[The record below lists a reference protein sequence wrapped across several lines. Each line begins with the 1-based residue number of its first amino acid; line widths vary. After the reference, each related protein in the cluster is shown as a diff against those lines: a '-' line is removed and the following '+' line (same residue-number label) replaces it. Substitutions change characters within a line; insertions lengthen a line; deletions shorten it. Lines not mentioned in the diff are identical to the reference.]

1 MKIMFLD
8 IDGVVNVIPEKFDDY
23 GAVWHAHFIDNLAHL
38 IKETGAKIVLSAGKR
53 AMGLLE
59 VKNMWKF
66 RNLPGEVIDVT
77 PLDVQLVNQGL
88 FHDIEDVCRGHEIQY
103 WLDHNPFKHEVE
115 NYVILDDDEDMLP
128 SQMNNF
134 VRTSGNKHHGD
145 CVDNGY
151 GLTQVCTQQA
161 ILILN
166 R

>member
-1 MKIMFLD
+1 MKIIFLD

-38 IKETGAKIVLSAGKR
+38 IKETEAKIVLSASKR

-59 VKNMWKF
+59 VKNMWKL

-77 PLDVQLVNQGL
+77 PLGEQLLRMGVFQNRND
-88 FHDIEDVCRGHEIQY
+88 FDRGHEIQY
-103 WLDHNPFKHEVE
+103 WLDQHPEVE
-115 NYVILDDDEDMLP
+115 NYVILDDDNDMLP